1 MGAKKKKK
9 ERDQNLTPE
18 EKEEKR
24 IKKLRKRGKSDFVEV
39 RGSQIHGRG
48 VYCIEPIEKEQ
59 YFIEYVGNLIDKEES
74 ERRAWAQF
82 EEHEKTGAAA
92 VYIFNLT
99 KKWDLDGNVEWN
111 PARLI
116 NHSCEPN
123 SEAIQ
128 DGKRIYLQALRDI
141 EVDEEITFDYGFD
154 VECYEDHPCRCG
166 SPQCIGYIVGRDY
179 HDELKRLLAA
189 KKKKEKAP

>member
-1 MGAKKKKK
+1 MGKSKKKDRKHSK
-9 ERDQNLTPE
+9 DEEER
-18 EKEEKR
+18 R
-24 IKKLRKRGKSDFVEV
+24 IEKLRRRGESDFVEV
-39 RGSQIHGRG
+39 RGSVIHGQG

-59 YFIEYVGNLIDKEES
+59 YFIEYVGNRVSKEES
-74 ERRAWAQF
+74 EKRALKQF
-82 EEHEKTGAAA
+82 EEHEKSGAAA

-116 NHSCEPN
+116 NHSCDPN

-128 DGKRIYLQALRDI
+128 DGKRIFIQALRDV

-154 VECYEDHPCRCG
+154 VDCYEDHPCRCG
-166 SPQCIGYIVGRDY
+166 SPNCIGYIVGRDY
-179 HDELKRLLAA
+179 HDDLADRLAA
-189 KKKKEKAP
+189 KAEETLDVS

>member
-1 MGAKKKKK
+1 MGKNKNKDRKHSEDK
-9 ERDQNLTPE
+9 QER
-18 EKEEKR
+18 R
-24 IKKLRKRGKSDFVEV
+24 IEKLRRRGQSDFVEV
-39 RGSQIHGRG
+39 RGSVIHGQG

-59 YFIEYVGNLIDKEES
+59 YFIEYVGNRVNKEES
-74 ERRAWAQF
+74 EKRALKQF
-82 EEHEKTGAAA
+82 EEHEKSGAAA

-116 NHSCEPN
+116 NHSCDPN

-128 DGKRIYLQALRDI
+128 DGKRIFIQALRDI

-154 VECYEDHPCRCG
+154 VDCYEDHPCRCG
-166 SPQCIGYIVGRDY
+166 SSNCIGYIVGRDY
-179 HDELKRLLAA
+179 QDDLAERLAA
-189 KKKKEKAP
+189 KES

>member
-1 MGAKKKKK
+1 MAKNK
-9 ERDQNLTPE
+9 DQKRTPE
-18 EKEEKR
+18 QEAKWIEKMR
-24 IKKLRKRGKSDFVEV
+24 RRGESDFVEV
-39 RGSQIHGRG
+39 RDSVIHGRG
-48 VYCIEPIEKEQ
+48 VYCCEPIKKEQ
-59 YFIEYVGNLIDKEES
+59 YFIEYVGNRINKEES
-74 ERRAWAQF
+74 ERRAWKQY
-82 EEHEKTGAAA
+82 EEHEKSGAAA

-141 EVDEEITFDYGFD
+141 EVGEEITFDYGFD
-154 VECYEDHPCRCG
+154 VECYEDHPCLCG
-166 SPQCIGYIVGRDY
+166 TEDCIGYIVGKDY
-179 HDELKRLLAA
+179 HEELFRLLEE
-189 KKKKEKAP
+189 KKEEERAS

>member
-1 MGAKKKKK
+1 MGKSKKKDRKHSK
-9 ERDQNLTPE
+9 DEEER
-18 EKEEKR
+18 R
-24 IKKLRKRGKSDFVEV
+24 IEKLRRRGESDFVEV
-39 RGSQIHGRG
+39 RGSVIHGRG

-59 YFIEYVGNLIDKEES
+59 YFIEYVGNRVSKEES
-74 ERRAWAQF
+74 EKRALKQF
-82 EEHEKTGAAA
+82 EEHEKSGAAA

-116 NHSCEPN
+116 NHSCDPN

-128 DGKRIYLQALRDI
+128 DGKRIFIQALRDI

-154 VECYEDHPCRCG
+154 VDCYEDHPCRCG
-166 SPQCIGYIVGRDY
+166 SSNCIGYIVGRDY
-179 HDELKRLLAA
+179 HDDLADRLAA
-189 KKKKEKAP
+189 KEKETSNVS